1 MAEDKIAQAY
11 FRLFYLMDK
20 IKTLDNF
27 ITPHCKYKLNK
38 RSPFTN
44 IPLFSDLEMSFFYF
58 FFDFY
63 FWFQYIKYCKK
74 LKHQIRSIWM
84 VEPKQMIKYMGLYT
98 KEAGWRLLVSV
109 IFLGVQWQHI
119 CFSKMMDFQ
128 NKEWAQILDQLP
140 NYWL

>member
-1 MAEDKIAQAY
+1 MMKYFLVFCILHIVKPEGQQPPFDNRPIKFPGIPGANMAEDKIAQAY

-74 LKHQIRSIWM
+74 LKHQIRSI
-84 VEPKQMIKYMGLYT
+84 
-98 KEAGWRLLVSV
+98 
-109 IFLGVQWQHI
+109 
-119 CFSKMMDFQ
+119 
-128 NKEWAQILDQLP
+128 
-140 NYWL
+140 